1 MKWTAKIG
9 LILPAAALLW
19 ACGSEAPA
27 TPDQVAA
34 WKSAGEQLIA
44 AADCARPGPTCPG
57 AKAPDLSGVDFNP
70 TSASHQQEV
79 TVAPAAEAPK
89 VVALLAGW

>member
-1 MKWTAKIG
+1 MKFTAKIG
-9 LILPAAALLW
+9 LILPAAALPW
-19 ACGSEAPA
+19 ACGSDAP
-27 TPDQVAA
+27 TPDQ
-34 WKSAGEQLIA
+34 SPRGRAGEQLIA